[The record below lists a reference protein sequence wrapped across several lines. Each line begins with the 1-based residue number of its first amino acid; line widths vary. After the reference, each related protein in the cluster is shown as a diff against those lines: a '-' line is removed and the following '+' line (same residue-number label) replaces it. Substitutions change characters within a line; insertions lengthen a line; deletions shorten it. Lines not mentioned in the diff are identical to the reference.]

1 MLVLSRKLKEKI
13 VLPTLNITVQVVE
26 IKRGVVRLGIDA
38 PPEVPVLREGVP
50 DRTSEW
56 AEKRTRQEEPAAL
69 EKAQDEF
76 VRQLHDRLKT
86 TGVGL
91 GLLRLQLDVGV
102 TEEAKATLAAL
113 EEDFQVLLHGVE
125 GEIENSL
132 ATPPNKAC
140 KPQKAAALAREIQTK
155 RDQARFRKS
164 ACGKFVLA

>member
-1 MLVLSRKLKEKI
+1 MPFRKETRTMLVLSRKLKEKI

-69 EKAQDEF
+69 EKVQDEF
-76 VRQLHDRLKT
+76 LRQLHDRLKT

-91 GLLRLQLDVGV
+91 GLLRLHLDVGM

-113 EEDFQVLLHGVE
+113 KEDFQVLLHGVE

-132 ATPPNKAC
+132 ATPRNTEC
-140 KPQKAAALAREIQTK
+140 KPQKALLVED
-155 RDQARFRKS
+155 DQNTR
-164 ACGKFVLA
+164 